1 MALSVFQFICTCMTI
16 RKSGNPWWSA
26 IIPFYNN
33 YILFKMAK
41 KPKLF
46 RIYLPL
52 QIVFSILF
60 IAFYVA
66 YFTFFMSLIMG
77 MMFTDPEEL
86 WDSFAQTVSGSVGWL
101 IAIGA
106 GILLVWLV
114 SVGIT
119 VLNVICD
126 IGIARAFG
134 RSAGF
139 GVGLFFIP
147 VIFYAI
153 LAFDNATEYQFD
165 GPADGSAETG
175 TYYA

>member
-1 MALSVFQFICTCMTI
+1 MALSVFQFICMCMTI

-26 IIPFYNN
+26 IIPFYSN

-52 QIVFSILF
+52 QIVFYVLYLVF
-60 IAFYVA
+60 YFAFL
-66 YFTFFMSLIMG
+66 TFYMSLIAG

-86 WDSFAQTVSGSVGWL
+86 WNSFAQTFSGNVGLL
-101 IAIGA
+101 IAICA
-106 GILLVWLV
+106 GILLVCLV

-119 VLNVICD
+119 VLNMICD

-165 GPADGSAETG
+165 VPADGSSETG